1 MPLSPRVKRIA
12 TTAGA
17 LAVLIASLV
26 MILTPVLLER
36 WLNNFDLQSAFHKAT
51 GGSISTGTIR
61 LDLFP
66 APHLTIPSGAI
77 DLPEFASGRWQEIR
91 IQPALISIFSDRV
104 RFRKLKIIA
113 PDLRLNTQFLFES
126 DEQPVSGAM
135 GELTSE
141 RLHRILLAASRQM
154 GLGIQWLAG
163 RAPDAKVDIRRGRL
177 LLIENAALPPL
188 AFHAIDA
195 RLKLP
200 PDSLRVELDC
210 KSSLL
215 EALRI
220 TGEVDAATLVGQLT
234 MWFNRLDSSQL
245 AEITGLGRSLA
256 RIEGHMSGHATVDL
270 KGADR
275 IESHLS
281 FRLPHLLLQRLETPV
296 TIKNAFLDGT
306 ATFDETS
313 FRFDLG
319 RLYAEQPKVN
329 LTGHFQAGGDS
340 PGLRLHLVGSRI
352 DIAEARQATLA
363 VVGDHSGTTKIFDVL
378 RAGNVPWISWRT
390 EGPRLSDLKVFRN
403 MKLTG
408 EVQSGEL
415 YIPAADLQ
423 LTDVNGIAD
432 IDEGI
437 LRGEGLSARHIT
449 TTGQAGKLWID
460 FKPEDL
466 PFFLEID
473 THLQDVG
480 LLPSRLRQWVGNTGF
495 RNELGRLT
503 QLGGEARGMMILD
516 SRRGEGLEVTADV
529 VECRIAG
536 RYDRLPWEVNID
548 SGLVRYTNDR
558 ISLDQM
564 TGSIGPSVF
573 KNLKARVDFG
583 DDFWLRVESLRS
595 TVDLDAVLPWL
606 MSFEALRTRM
616 SPYRFTGTRAEIE
629 RLSLQG
635 PFLAPSRW
643 AYAVKGHVEG
653 LTVEGGNLPAPLD
666 FSDFA
671 LVANEDSLTAEGV
684 TLKVLDA
691 DLTGRAHTT
700 IAAGRLQSVDLVFKG
715 QLGGKVDKW
724 LNDLFEEDADF
735 FLTQAPLTVSE
746 AKLSWSAD
754 QPIVSQAAFTTSQD
768 VQVSLSSTWQPQV
781 FRQHHVR
788 IVDGETQ
795 AVISQH
801 RRADQ
806 LGLTFEGT
814 LTGKTLDRLLL
825 SNPFPSGR
833 LKGDFQANIDLGRPE
848 QSTASG
854 NLTAANIRLPL
865 KIDRKVHLSQ
875 LQLSANDNRLELSPA
890 AFLID
895 DSWHTLEGSIRLASM
910 RYHVDLQ
917 HEGAFFNVAPTE
929 ETQDGQARIER
940 LLSWPV
946 DGKIHSRLSALKWG
960 EQRWVPLH
968 TTLRMTPGRWQ
979 VALDEAGLCGIQ
991 TTGTVWLENGRVA
1004 VDLNHTAHKVALNP
1018 TISCLLGKSDLVD
1031 GRFNLEGQLAGEA
1044 ASAESLSRS
1053 LEGQF
1058 NFEAEDGRIYKFDL
1072 LGRILAAINLTE
1084 LVRGKKSDLLGE
1096 GLAYRKIAIE
1106 AQLEDGRLRFDKA
1119 LIDGASA
1126 EIAAEGD
1133 IDLNSDELDLLVLV
1147 APLKTVDAIVKFT
1160 PIVNTWLEGTLIS
1173 IPVKVSGSLEEPR
1186 ITPLAPS
1193 AVGSS
1198 LLNLLKNTIKLPIK
1212 LVEPLFEEEDAE
1224 ASPPEGTDEAQP

>member
-1 MPLSPRVKRIA
+1 MPLKPRVKRIA
-12 TTAGA
+12 TTAGG
-17 LAVLIASLV
+17 LLGSIVILI

-36 WLNNFDLQSAFHKAT
+36 WINNYDLQSAFHKAT
-51 GGSISTGTIR
+51 GGSISTGTIK
-61 LDLFP
+61 LGIFP
-66 APHLTIPSGAI
+66 APHLTIPSGHI
-77 DLPEFASGRWQEIR
+77 DLPDFVSGRWQEIQ
-91 IQPALISIFSDRV
+91 IQPALTSIFGGQV
-104 RFRKLKIIA
+104 RFQKLKIVA
-113 PDLRLNTQFLFES
+113 PEIRLNTRFLIQD
-126 DEQPVSGAM
+126 DEQPAPGAM
-135 GELTSE
+135 VQLTSD
-141 RLHRILLAASRQM
+141 RLHRILLTASRQM
-154 GLGIQWLAG
+154 GRGIQWLAE
-163 RAPDAKVDIRRGRL
+163 RSPDAKVDIDKGRL
-177 LLIENAALPPL
+177 QLVENEALPPL
-188 AFHAIDA
+188 GFHSIDA

-210 KSSLL
+210 KSDLL
-215 EALRI
+215 KALRI
-220 TGEVDAATLVGQLT
+220 TGEVDSATLVGQLT
-234 MWFNRLDSSQL
+234 MWFNRLDARRL
-245 AEITGLGRSLA
+245 AEITGIA
-256 RIEGHMSGHATVDL
+256 RPLVRLEGQMSGHATVDL
-270 KGADR
+270 KGGDS
-275 IESHLS
+275 IESHIS

-296 TIKNAFLDGT
+296 TVKNAFFDGT
-306 ATFDETS
+306 AKVDETS

-319 RLYAEQPKVN
+319 RLYAQQPKVN
-329 LTGHFQAGGDS
+329 LTGHFQMGGDF

-363 VVGDHSGTTKIFDVL
+363 MVGDHSGATKIFNVL

-390 EGPRLSDLKVFRN
+390 EGPRLADLGVFRH

-437 LRGEGLSARHIT
+437 LRGEGLSARNVT
-449 TTGQAGKLWID
+449 TTGRAGKLWID
-460 FKPEDL
+460 FKPKAI

-480 LLPSRLRQWVGNTGF
+480 QLQARLRQWVDNTGF
-495 RNELGRLT
+495 QNELGRLT
-503 QLGGEARGMMILD
+503 QVGGEARGMMILD
-516 SRRGEGLEVTADV
+516 SRKGEGLEVTADV

-536 RYDRLPWEVNID
+536 RYDRLPWEINID
-548 SGLVRYTNDR
+548 SGLVLYTNDR

-564 TGSIGPSVF
+564 NGNIGPSDF
-573 KNLKARVDFG
+573 KDLKARVDFG

-595 TVDLDAVLPWL
+595 TVDLKAVLPWL
-606 MSFEALRTRM
+606 MSLEALRAKM
-616 SPYRFTGTRAEIE
+616 SSYRLTGTRAEIE

-635 PFLAPSRW
+635 PFFAPSRW
-643 AYAVKGHVEG
+643 AYAVKGRVEG
-653 LTVEGGNLPAPLD
+653 LVVDGDNLPAPLG
-666 FSDFA
+666 FSNFTLAADENA
-671 LVANEDSLTAEGV
+671 LTAESV
-684 TLKVLDA
+684 ALKVLDA

-700 IAAGRLQSVDLVFKG
+700 FAAGRLQSVDLAFKG
-715 QLGGKVDKW
+715 QLGGEADKW
-724 LNDLFEEDADF
+724 INDLFEEDADF

-746 AKLSWSAD
+746 ATLSWSAD
-754 QPIVSQAAFTTSQD
+754 QPIVTHAAFTTSQD
-768 VQVSLSSTWQPQV
+768 VQVALSSTWQPQV
-781 FRQHHVR
+781 FRQHHLR

-825 SNPFPSGR
+825 KNPFPSGR

-875 LQLSANDNRLELSPA
+875 LQLSAKANRLEISPA

-895 DSWHTLEGSIRLASM
+895 DSWHTLEGSIRLASK
-910 RYHVDLQ
+910 RYHVDLR
-917 HEGAFFNVAPTE
+917 HEGAFFNVLPSE
-929 ETQDGQARIER
+929 ETRDGQERIER

-946 DGKIHSRLSALKWG
+946 DGKIQSRLSALKWG
-960 EQRWVPLH
+960 DQRWVPVQ
-968 TTLRMTPGRWQ
+968 TTFRMTPGRWQ
-979 VALDEAGLCGIQ
+979 VALEEAGLCGIQ

-1004 VDLNHTAHKVALNP
+1004 VDLNHTARKVALNP
-1018 TISCLLGKSDLVD
+1018 AISCLLGKSDLID
-1031 GRFNLEGQLAGEA
+1031 GRFNLDGHLAGEA
-1044 ASAESLSRS
+1044 ASDESLDRA
-1053 LEGQF
+1053 LKGQF

-1072 LGRILAAINLTE
+1072 LGRILATINLTE

-1106 AQLEDGRLRFDKA
+1106 AQLENGRLQFDKA

-1126 EIAAEGD
+1126 EIAAEGS
-1133 IDLNSDELDLLVLV
+1133 IDLDADELDLLVLV

-1160 PIVNTWLEGTLIS
+1160 PIINTWLEGTLIS
-1173 IPVKVSGSLEEPR
+1173 IPVKVSGSIEDPS

-1198 LLNLLKNTIKLPIK
+1198 LLNLLKNTIQLPIK
-1212 LVEPLFEEEDAE
+1212 LVEPLFDDEDAE
-1224 ASPPEGTDEAQP
+1224 PSPSEGIDEAQP